1 MKKFYYSNGN
11 TKHGPFT
18 FEELKD
24 KEINTKT
31 LIWYEGLK
39 DWIIASEM
47 EEMKPILELI
57 PPPIKTSKKE
67 ENTQNLSDESEIK
80 EDDISK
86 VFDEEKLWED
96 RKKNDK
102 DVKISETENQ
112 LKEASNG
119 WIIAGF
125 IFSLLGGYLGVI
137 IGFRYAFGN
146 YKRETKTLGWI
157 MAIIGIFSASIWRS
171 I

>member
-1 MKKFYYSNGN
+1 MKKFYYSDGI
-11 TKHGPFT
+11 TKNGPFT
-18 FEELKD
+18 FEELKK
-24 KEINTKT
+24 KEINPKT

-39 DWIIASEM
+39 DWMIASEM

-57 PPPIKTSKKE
+57 PPPVKSSKKE
-67 ENTQNLSDESEIK
+67 ENTQNLSDKSEII
-80 EDDISK
+80 EDDITE
-86 VFDEEKLWED
+86 VFDEEK
-96 RKKNDK
+96 NDK
-102 DVKISETENQ
+102 NINTFEPENQ

-157 MAIIGIFSASIWRS
+157 MAIIGIFSAGIWRS